1 MNEVEDIFEEGKQNS
16 IKFYVLLVGALVYLG
31 AVVYCEIHNISLLLR
46 GVAKGGE
53 PLAMIGM
60 VCLGATAIMLPL
72 AIHFWTHEAV
82 HKTAA
87 FIFYLIDFGLIIM
100 NVVVDYNNNSANQ
113 ALPDWVKIYVAWIT
127 PIGPVLCAVG
137 WSILWLLDPVQKE
150 RAEQARIGS
159 EARKQK
165 ARMAADTRL
174 AYIRSRRKYAMED
187 ADYQAMIESAAVR
200 DQMREGRAILGGTPS
215 INGGSHNSVAD
226 ALPRQLPAQPRPQ
239 GTAAPAKPRG
249 PLSFIAPKSAPTAD
263 SGTDDDNPF
272 PNA

>member
-1 MNEVEDIFEEGKQNS
+1 MNEVEDIFEEGRQNS

-87 FIFYLIDFGLIIM
+87 FLFYLIDFGLIIM

-174 AYIRSRRKYAMED
+174 AYIRSRRKYALED

-215 INGGSHNSVAD
+215 ASGGGGVSG
-226 ALPRQLPAQPRPQ
+226 ALPSRLPQPNSRQQANRP
-239 GTAAPAKPRG
+239 KG
-249 PLSFIAPKSAPTAD
+249 PLSFFAPAPAPAPAAAD
-263 SGTDDDNPF
+263 SGNDDDDNSF